1 MKSFTTVNIG
11 VQFKDGQEDI
21 LLAGLL
27 FLALNNRSCSDLA
40 KVAFDISRLK
50 EELVALVSENGSDRK
65 MSSLISYQQTSKPFC
80 RTTRKSVGVY
90 CLCQTTWIEGS
101 TAKAIYGPQLK
112 EYNAHSCCECGNW
125 FHNHCLKACR
135 VSVPK
140 RTEDFL
146 CPYCKKMPVIAWG
159 HPKYTNTCTVD
170 NFLQIILVACHQNS
184 DLPKFFGCSESELAL
199 KASMAMLLKGDTF
212 AGKELM
218 LEHLNSLIGFP
229 RGDNAFNC
237 YGSEY
242 ANCLTAFS
250 NVWKLHLSLHCC
262 SPDCPKS
269 ETDRFPCGFNLD
281 DKNAYSDQ
289 IENQFPVA
297 QSLLAGYCGA
307 TFKSKPGKRCD
318 FEVSTKLDV
327 ESGNEID
334 IYVCTGQLLVKK
346 ARFVSK
352 SPWLLPFSIASL
364 SGNSL
369 LDLPITIKI
378 FNKNYTLAGFSMHR
392 PGHYTAV
399 IVWRGKKYY
408 YDGLHKQFSPLR
420 HEQLDHDGG
429 FAYYIMDTTCQTL
442 HHSQGFYY

>member
-1 MKSFTTVNIG
+1 MLKSGDG
-11 VQFKDGQEDI
+11 VRDPE
-21 LLAGLL
+21 
-27 FLALNNRSCSDLA
+27 
-40 KVAFDISRLK
+40 LK
-50 EELVALVSENGSDRK
+50 K
-65 MSSLISYQQTSKPFC
+65 C
-80 RTTRKSVGVY
+80 
-90 CLCQTTWIEGS
+90 
-101 TAKAIYGPQLK
+101 AI
-112 EYNAHSCCECGNW
+112 
-125 FHNHCLKACR
+125 
-135 VSVPK
+135 
-140 RTEDFL
+140 
-146 CPYCKKMPVIAWG
+146 
-159 HPKYTNTCTVD
+159 
-170 NFLQIILVACHQNS
+170 
-184 DLPKFFGCSESELAL
+184 

-334 IYVCTGQLLVKK
+334 IYVCTGQLLVKE

-352 SPWLLPFSIASL
+352 SPYHGCFLFLL
-364 SGNSL
+364 L
-369 LDLPITIKI
+369 L
-378 FNKNYTLAGFSMHR
+378 
-392 PGHYTAV
+392 
-399 IVWRGKKYY
+399 
-408 YDGLHKQFSPLR
+408 
-420 HEQLDHDGG
+420 
-429 FAYYIMDTTCQTL
+429 
-442 HHSQGFYY
+442 